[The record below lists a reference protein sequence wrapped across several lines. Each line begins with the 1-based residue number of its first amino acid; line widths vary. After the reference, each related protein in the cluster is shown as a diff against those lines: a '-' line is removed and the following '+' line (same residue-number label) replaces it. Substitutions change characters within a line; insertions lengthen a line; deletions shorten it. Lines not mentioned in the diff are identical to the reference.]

1 MKKTLSTITL
11 IAVFL
16 CVQGFCFLE
25 DENNASRFIGTWNWI
40 EDIDSVQ
47 SFTIFVGER
56 NDSLLFSFGG
66 IFYCGNK
73 IHGYDFD
80 NNGNLIANVRTVVPK
95 GNKVKSKVSEYCS
108 NFYGDPAKA
117 NKYNPV
123 SLELLNDTTMLFILN
138 DNKPYWPDT
147 AIMRRRDYIN
157 HTFSQEED
165 YYLYKE

>member
-1 MKKTLSTITL
+1 MRHYYIAFILFLITCNCATSQTA
-11 IAVFL
+11 IKYSPFVGHWDW
-16 CVQGFCFLE
+16 V
-25 DENNASRFIGTWNWI
+25 ENDHKNH
-40 EDIDSVQ
+40 
-47 SFTIFVGER
+47 SFYISAGER
-56 NDSLLFSFGG
+56 NDSLLFAIGG
-66 IFYCGNK
+66 IFYHGEK
-73 IHGYDFD
+73 IHMPNYD
-80 NNGNLIANVRTVVPK
+80 NNYIDIATVKAAIPK
-95 GNKVKSKVSEYCS
+95 GNKVRSKISILNS
-108 NFYGDPAKA
+108 NFYSGPNDA